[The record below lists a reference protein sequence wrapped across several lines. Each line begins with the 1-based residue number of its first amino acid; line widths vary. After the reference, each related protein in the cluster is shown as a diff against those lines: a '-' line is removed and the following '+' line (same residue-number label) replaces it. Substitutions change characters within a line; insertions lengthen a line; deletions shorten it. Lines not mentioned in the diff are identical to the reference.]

1 MEPESLRLGDH
12 RLVDI
17 YVAGDQSKS
26 YGSGYA
32 VSDDLVLTAAHV
44 VPDAPSYLIRT
55 LRYKELRGELV
66 WRGHPEELDAALLRV
81 KGAPWRDTLDRD
93 SLRWGRVAGNG
104 VPCWARGFPKA
115 MEDTERRRDTETI
128 RGSIDLTTGSRR
140 GRYYVDV
147 IVPRP
152 AGAPDGRSWWAGLSG
167 AALFGPG
174 RQLLGVIVADVTKT
188 KYRGRLEAV
197 PATSLVENE
206 EFSRLMNVRS
216 EDVEEVRNRGEVAEL
231 DDPRFLLPPY
241 AHLPEGAGDAQ
252 RLLARYRQVQFL
264 GRAAELRSLRD
275 WCTRPDRFGVAVM
288 TGDQG
293 AGKTRLAA
301 ELCEELGGAG
311 WSAGFMDLTAVDTF
325 LEKSGSFELVCP
337 TLLAVD
343 ESRSLNDR
351 VMALIDQICRRRR
364 GARLRLLLLDRAP
377 DEAGTGS
384 PLPDQVSWWETL
396 NRRTEGM
403 VARSTQATIKLGAGL
418 LTVPEQQQ
426 HMRKARSAFGGGASL
441 ARPPDLTDPSPLR
454 LHLAVLNALRGA
466 DRQPGDSPEKLLLNS
481 EADRWERLAKARE
494 LDLSAEVAHQAL
506 ALVTMTAPKW
516 AEAVNLL
523 TAIPALGDASDERC
537 SRIAE
542 WLVAS
547 YPGGR
552 RLGMPSHSLV
562 VDELLDGTP
571 GLARIVVAIH
581 DHPARTTGHLVS
593 LLETLRLA
601 AGRRARAREALHGL
615 LSERLAA
622 LVDAAAAEPD
632 SQLPGL
638 ADAAIETV
646 SASLTDGTLGAVAAA
661 LRHPQPSGQLGMS
674 QLRCR
679 ILDLAVRWQAR
690 QLTSTRALADS
701 QTDLTAYRAA
711 LGDLAEA
718 REAAGAALNSYR
730 RLPGAPEAS
739 LARASGNLGICLAL
753 EGEFEGARLL
763 LEDAATRAARLA
775 DLDPA
780 QQPAYIDALI
790 GLSACQTDQGDRY
803 KAIETLLRALTASGR
818 TSGMLG
824 GFTELLGVLAGSLTG
839 TPDRAGATTPDPRCY
854 RPPAGT
860 AALPAQ
866 SGQAQLSTLLRLTAR
881 LTVGLVGRVPAARRD
896 GQFPAIFPALDREQA
911 RRAAWD
917 YAEYLMALTQ
927 MLAGQDEFEYAIAS
941 ATESVALFRW
951 AAPKQRELRDRLK
964 LPDGLR
970 QLAGCCYLAGR
981 PGQAITHGDEAVAE
995 YRLIRA
1001 SEAGFP
1007 VRVLAETLAERA
1019 RYLQDADRLPEAIE
1033 DRREALA
1040 LYRDLAAQD
1049 SAYLPLL
1056 GDAQIGLGAV
1066 LSQAGEAEEAA
1077 DLAREGA
1084 ALLER
1089 LSATHPELTEKL
1101 GRAHV
1106 LLAELAGWRDDSALS
1121 VDSAIRAAEL
1131 AVDDAAADLGR
1142 SLDDAQ
1148 ALCLLSSSLGVSGR
1162 AGEAF
1167 EQAAKAVSLVR
1178 QQGAALD
1185 DEARTI
1191 LGWGLSMMSETAYA
1205 MGDLEQAMA
1214 TADEAVSTFTQ
1225 VRDTGP
1231 EFPGLFATALTAQAN
1246 AMAAKQHPGEA
1257 ISAAQHALELLAQ
1270 PGIANQM
1277 GEASLQT
1284 ASAHVILA
1292 TARLQLCLPDEA
1304 LVSARAARSALQ
1316 QQKPSPVGMAQL
1328 LLAESYRCEG
1338 VALAGLDRPDDALA
1352 PLQTAAELLE
1362 AFGSDYPPATL
1373 PLANALSALGICH
1386 EQLGNTDIAVQNA
1399 DRSIAILKQPGQ
1411 LHPSARAALA
1421 RSLLVH
1427 ARGSGERGDEAE
1439 AYRSYER
1446 ILELY
1451 GNDPPDDPGG
1461 VGVLA
1466 LGTALVMTGRYF
1478 WVHGEP
1484 ETTVKR
1490 LTRADAVF
1498 RSVQPQSGATIPI
1511 ITAHAEALASLAE
1524 CQATLGDVA
1533 GAAQSEAQALDLLC
1547 GCQPHTQPQ
1556 LTLMHG
1562 RLAKFLARCLMH
1574 LNQSPAETID
1584 EAIDA
1589 FRSLT
1594 TPEAAIELIVALNLR
1609 ALHQNSIGETASA
1622 ADSAAEAVSLCRTVT
1637 NLPGALPLI
1646 ASTLRLL
1653 GWFLIRLRRPAE
1665 ALAPFQESAGR
1676 FRDLTGTPE
1685 YPAIEH
1691 AEVELGLGLCLTAL
1705 GRSPEANDHLQT
1717 ALGLLRSLAPS
1728 DPLQS
1733 PALAQAIMA
1742 LSEQLISYKQELDIH
1757 DNIPVLAQII
1767 DLNATILARVGEQAA
1782 AESIAEYARRWR
1794 DNR

>member
-1 MEPESLRLGDH
+1 VEPESLRLGDH

-17 YVAGDQSKS
+17 YVTGEQSKS

-44 VPDAPSYLIRT
+44 IPDAPSYLVRT
-55 LRYKELRGELV
+55 LRYEQFRAERV

-81 KGAPWRDTLDRD
+81 KGAPWRDTPDRD

-115 MEDTERRRDTETI
+115 MEDAARRRDAETM
-128 RGSIDLTTGSRR
+128 RGSINLTTGSRR

-147 IVPRP
+147 IVPGL
-152 AGAPDGRSWWAGLSG
+152 AGAPDGRSWWGGISG

-174 RQLLGVIVADVTKT
+174 RELLGVIIADVSA
-188 KYRGRLEAV
+188 KYRSRLEAV
-197 PATSLVENE
+197 RATSLVKNE
-206 EFSRLMNVRS
+206 EFSRLMSVRS
-216 EDVEEVRNRGEVAEL
+216 EDLEEVRSRGEVAEL
-231 DDPRFLLPPY
+231 DDPGFLLPAY
-241 AHLPEGAGDAQ
+241 THLPEGASDAQ
-252 RLLARYRQVQFL
+252 RLLAGYGVVPFL
-264 GRAAELRSLRD
+264 GRAAEIRSLRD

-301 ELCEELGGAG
+301 ELCKELGGAG
-311 WSAGFMDLTAVDTF
+311 WSAGFMDLKAVDTF
-325 LEKSGSFELVCP
+325 LEKSGSFELVWP
-337 TLLAVD
+337 MLLVID

-351 VMALIDQICRRRR
+351 VMALIDQMCRRRR

-377 DEAGTGS
+377 DEAGAGS

-418 LTVPEQQQ
+418 LTVPEQRR
-426 HMRKARSAFGGGASL
+426 HMAEALSAFGDGASL

-454 LHLAVLNALRGA
+454 LHLAVLNAARGA
-466 DRQPGDSPEKLLLNS
+466 DRQAGDSPEKLLLNS

-494 LDLSAEVAHQAL
+494 LYLSAEVAHQAL
-506 ALVTMTAPKW
+506 ALVTMTAPEP

-523 TAIPALGDASDERC
+523 TAIPALGDASGERR
-537 SRIAE
+537 SRISE
-542 WLVAS
+542 WLAAS

-562 VDELLDGTP
+562 VDELLEGTR
-571 GLARIVVAIH
+571 GLAEIVVAIH

-593 LLETLRLA
+593 LLDTLRLA
-601 AGRRARAREALHGL
+601 AGRRAMAREALHGL

-632 SQLPGL
+632 SQLPGM

-646 SASLTDGTLGAVAAA
+646 SASPADGSLGAAAAA
-661 LRHPQPSGQLGMS
+661 LRHPQPSGQLGIS

-690 QLTSTRALADS
+690 QLVSTRALADA

-711 LGDLAEA
+711 LGDLAGA
-718 REAAGAALNSYR
+718 RGAADAALNSYR
-730 RLPGAPEAS
+730 RLPGVLEAS

-753 EGEFEGARLL
+753 KGELEGARQL
-763 LEDAATRAARLA
+763 LEDAATRSARLA
-775 DLDPA
+775 DLDLA
-780 QQPAYIDALI
+780 HQPAYVDALI
-790 GLSACQTDQGDRY
+790 GLSACQADQGGRDL
-803 KAIETLLRALTASGR
+803 AIKTLLRALAASGR

-824 GFTELLGVLAGSLTG
+824 GFIELLGELAGSLTG

-854 RPPAGT
+854 RPPAGM

-866 SGQAQLSTLLRLTAR
+866 SGQAQLSTLLRLAAR
-881 LTVGLVGRVPAARRD
+881 LTVGLAGRVPTVRRD
-896 GQFPAIFPALDREQA
+896 GLFPAIFPALAREQA

-917 YAEYLMALTQ
+917 YAEYLRALTQ
-927 MLAGQDEFEYAIAS
+927 LLAGQDEFEYAIAA

-951 AAPKQRELRDRLK
+951 AAPKEKELRHRLK
-964 LPDGLR
+964 LPGGLR

-981 PGQAITHGDEAVAE
+981 LDQAITHGDEAVAE

-1001 SEAGFP
+1001 REAGFP
-1007 VRVLAETLAERA
+1007 VRVVAETLAERA
-1019 RYLQDADRLPEAIE
+1019 RFLQDADRLPEAIE

-1049 SAYLPLL
+1049 DAYLPLL
-1056 GDAQIGLGAV
+1056 GNSQIQLGQV
-1066 LSQAGEAEEAA
+1066 LSQAGEVDEAA
-1077 DLAREGA
+1077 ALAQEGA
-1084 ALLER
+1084 GLLER
-1089 LSATHPELTEKL
+1089 LSATDPELTEQL
-1101 GRAHV
+1101 VLAHV
-1106 LLAELAGWRDDSALS
+1106 LLAELAGSRDDSPRS

-1131 AVDDAAADLGR
+1131 ARDDAAADPGKWI
-1142 SLDDAQ
+1142 DDAQ
-1148 ALCLLSSSLGVSGR
+1148 ALCMLSSSLEGSGR
-1162 AGEAF
+1162 TGEAF

-1178 QQGAALD
+1178 QRGAALD
-1185 DEARTI
+1185 DDARTI
-1191 LGWGLSMMSETAYA
+1191 LGWGLSMMSTTAYA
-1205 MGDLEQAMA
+1205 MGDLEQAGA
-1214 TADEAVSTFTQ
+1214 TADEAVSTFKQ

-1231 EFPGLFATALTAQAN
+1231 EFAGLFAIALSAQAY
-1246 AMAAKQHPGEA
+1246 AMVARQHLGEA
-1257 ISAAQHALELLAQ
+1257 VSAAQKALELLAR
-1270 PGIANQM
+1270 PGISNRM
-1277 GEASLQT
+1277 GEASLLT

-1292 TARLQLCLPDEA
+1292 TARLQLGLPDEA
-1304 LVSARAARSALQ
+1304 LVSARAARSALHQ
-1316 QQKPSPVGMAQL
+1316 HVPSPVGKAQL
-1328 LLAESYRCEG
+1328 LLAESYRWEG
-1338 VALAGLDRPDDALA
+1338 LALAGLDRPDDALA

-1362 AFGSDYPPATL
+1362 VLGSDYPPVTV
-1373 PLANALSALGICH
+1373 PLASALSVLGICH
-1386 EQLGNTDIAVQNA
+1386 QQLGNTDLAVQTA
-1399 DRSIAILKQPGQ
+1399 DRSIALLDKPGQ
-1411 LHPSARAALA
+1411 LHPSARTVLA
-1421 RSLLVH
+1421 QSLLVH
-1427 ARGSGERGDEAE
+1427 ARGWGERGDDAE
-1439 AYRSYER
+1439 AYHGFER

-1461 VGVLA
+1461 VLA
-1466 LGTALVMTGRYF
+1466 LGTALAITSRYL
-1478 WVHGEP
+1478 WVQGDMGTAIE
-1484 ETTVKR
+1484 R
-1490 LTRADAVF
+1490 LTKADAVF
-1498 RSVQPQSGATIPI
+1498 RSVQPHAGAAIPI
-1511 ITAHAEALASLAE
+1511 TAAHAEALASLAD
-1524 CQATLGDVA
+1524 CQAALGDVA
-1533 GAAQSEAQALDLLC
+1533 GAAQSAAQALDLLR

-1556 LTLMHG
+1556 LTFMHG
-1562 RLAKFLARCLMH
+1562 WLAKFLAQCLMH
-1574 LNQSPAETID
+1574 LDQSPAETID

-1594 TPEAAIELIVALNLR
+1594 IPEAAIELVQALNLR
-1609 ALHQNSIGETASA
+1609 ASHQNSLGDTASA
-1622 ADSAAEAVSLCRTVT
+1622 AESAAEAVSLCRTIT
-1637 NLPGALPLI
+1637 NQPGALPLI

-1665 ALAPFQESAGR
+1665 ALAPFQESASR

-1685 YPAIEH
+1685 CPVIEH

-1717 ALGLLRSLAPS
+1717 ALDLLRSLAAS

-1733 PALAQAIMA
+1733 PALAQAIMV
-1742 LSEQLISYKQELDIH
+1742 LSEQLITYKQELDIH
-1757 DNIPVLAQII
+1757 DNMPALAQIL
-1767 DLNATILARVGEQAA
+1767 DLNATILARSGEQAA
-1782 AESIAEYARRWR
+1782 AESIEEYARRWQDDR
-1794 DNR
+1794 